1 VKKRFDDHGISAHIV
16 DLLASWAVIEV
27 RRMFSGVGLFSRQ
40 RMFGFIQSDVLY
52 LKESFNE
59 EGEPVP
65 TSFEKEYF
73 EYERLGKV
81 ARIKFYKA
89 PLSALEDR
97 SYLAE
102 LAEQS
107 WQSAN
112 TRKVRAR
119 PKAAARSGSKPS
131 GKSSSATTKVSA
143 EPVGNSKAAA
153 KSGSKQGGKSPSA
166 TTKVSAEP
174 VGKPKASPKS
184 GSKLSGKS
192 SSSKAKV
199 SDKPRGKPPASVLK
213 NPYL

>member
-16 DLLASWAVIEV
+16 DLLASWADIEV
-27 RRMFSGVGLFSRQ
+27 RRMFSGVGLFSRE

-52 LKESFNE
+52 LKESFDE

-81 ARIKFYKA
+81 ARINFYKA

-107 WQSAN
+107 WQSKAG
-112 TRKVRAR
+112 KVRILEKFGLDR
-119 PKAAARSGSKPS
+119 KLLRDLVPS
-131 GKSSSATTKVSA
+131 
-143 EPVGNSKAAA
+143 
-153 KSGSKQGGKSPSA
+153 
-166 TTKVSAEP
+166 
-174 VGKPKASPKS
+174 
-184 GSKLSGKS
+184 
-192 SSSKAKV
+192 
-199 SDKPRGKPPASVLK
+199 RPASRRARRQK
-213 NPYL
+213 